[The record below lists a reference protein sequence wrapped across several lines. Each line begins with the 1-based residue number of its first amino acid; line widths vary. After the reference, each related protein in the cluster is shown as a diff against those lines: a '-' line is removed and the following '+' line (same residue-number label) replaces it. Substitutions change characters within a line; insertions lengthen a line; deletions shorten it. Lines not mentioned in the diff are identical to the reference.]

1 MKPTKKTKERI
12 KNFSFYKI
20 REQKRFFQMI
30 FEKSFV
36 NYEQEAH
43 EIENASKRPNREL
56 FINNLLI
63 DWLERLSGRSLI
75 VTSITD
81 SHFDCSFVRSKL
93 CSVTKNERDP
103 NFRRV

>member
-1 MKPTKKTKERI
+1 
-12 KNFSFYKI
+12 
-20 REQKRFFQMI
+20 MI

-36 NYEQEAH
+36 NYEREAH

-75 VTSITD
+75 VISIARPFGLNCVQSQKMREIQTLD
-81 SHFDCSFVRSKL
+81 EFEKAEV
-93 CSVTKNERDP
+93 
-103 NFRRV
+103 